1 MLSPKVQALFD
12 EPGCDKNAAKDEKTR
27 KKGCAKPLTP
37 GAAAGGC
44 AFDGAKIVLQPIT
57 DCAHL
62 VHAPLAC
69 EGNSWDNRG
78 AASSG
83 PTLWRTS
90 FTTDLTELDV
100 VMGQGERKLWKAI
113 REIAEAHRPPAI
125 FVYETCVTALIGD
138 DLDAVCSHASAKFGL
153 PVIPVHA
160 AGFVGSKN
168 LGNKLAGEALLDHVI
183 GTVEPDDVGPY
194 DVNILGEFNLA
205 GEFWLVKPLLDELG
219 IRVRACVPGDARY
232 ADVAAAH
239 TARATMMVCST
250 ALINLARKMEER
262 WGIPYFEG
270 SFYGVADTSEALRQL
285 SRMLVARGAPADLLD
300 RTEALIAREEAI
312 VWEKLEAFRPRLQGR
327 RVLLNTGGVKSWSV
341 VAALMEIGIEIV
353 GTSVKKS
360 TIEDK
365 ERIKQILKDENHTF
379 DGMAP
384 RDLYALLERAD
395 ADIML
400 SGGRTQF
407 IALKAR
413 MPWLDINQ
421 ERQYPY
427 AGYDGM
433 VEMVRQIDLA
443 IHNPIWEQVRAVS
456 PFDADG
462 RVIGESVIGSGR
474 GVVAIGGAQPPLPV
488 PPPPG
493 GRGPVGMGSSYDDAW
508 GSSDAATPIDADGAI
523 ALTPASSPPSRGRD
537 REGGLGL
544 SISVAS
550 TPTHKKFAAA
560 GSGDADDC

>member
-1 MLSPKVQALFD
+1 MLSPKVQELFN
-12 EPGCDKNAAKDEKTR
+12 EPACDKNASKDEKAR
-27 KKGCAKPLTP
+27 KKGCSKPLTP

-57 DCAHL
+57 DVAHL

-83 PTLWRTS
+83 PMLWRTS
-90 FTTDLTELDV
+90 FTTDLSELDV
-100 VMGQGERKLWKAI
+100 VMGQGERKLYRAI
-113 REIAEAHRPPAI
+113 REIVEAHAPPAV

-138 DLDAVCSHASAKFGL
+138 DIDAVCRHASEKFAT
-153 PVIPVHA
+153 PVIPIHA

-183 GTVEPDDVGPY
+183 GTHEPTDVGPY
-194 DVNILGEFNLA
+194 DINILGEFNLA
-205 GEFWLVKPLLDELG
+205 GEFWMVKPLLDELG
-219 IRVRACVPGDARY
+219 IRIRACIPGDARY
-232 ADVAAAH
+232 LDVAGAH

-270 SFYGVADTSEALRQL
+270 SFYGVADTSEALRQISKL
-285 SRMLVARGAPADLLD
+285 LVQRGAGPELLD

-312 VWEKLEAFRPRLQGR
+312 VRDELETFRHRLSGK

-341 VAALMEIGIEIV
+341 ASALMEIGMEIV

-360 TIEDK
+360 TDEDK
-365 ERIKQILKDENHTF
+365 ERIKAILEDDHRMFE
-379 DGMAP
+379 GMAP
-384 RDLYALLERAD
+384 RDLYALLDRHD

-421 ERQYPY
+421 ERHHPY
-427 AGYDGM
+427 AGYAGM
-433 VEMVRQIDLA
+433 VEMVRRIDVA
-443 IHNPIWEQVRAVS
+443 IHNPIWAQVREPS
-456 PFDADG
+456 PFDAEG
-462 RVIGESVIGSGR
+462 RLCGEPVIGR
-474 GVVAIGGAQPPLPV
+474 LV
-488 PPPPG
+488 P
-493 GRGPVGMGSSYDDAW
+493 
-508 GSSDAATPIDADGAI
+508 AARPS
-523 ALTPASSPPSRGRD
+523 PASGWEALR
-537 REGGLGL
+537 
-544 SISVAS
+544 
-550 TPTHKKFAAA
+550 PTDAEFPAHTHAKFASA
-560 GSGDADDC
+560 GPGDADDC

>member
-1 MLSPKVQALFD
+1 MTDKVDDRGPDMLSPKVQELFN
-12 EPGCDKNAAKDEKTR
+12 EPGCDKNAAKDEKAR
-27 KKGCAKPLTP
+27 KKGCSKPLTP

-57 DCAHL
+57 DAAHL
-62 VHAPLAC
+62 IHAPLAC

-83 PTLWRTS
+83 PMLWRTS

-100 VMGQGERKLWKAI
+100 VMGQGERKLYKAI
-113 REIAEAHRPPAI
+113 REIVEEHAPPAI

-138 DLDAVCSHASAKFGL
+138 DIDAVCRHATEKFGTA
-153 PVIPVHA
+153 VIPVHS

-183 GTVEPDDVGPY
+183 GTLEPDDVGPY
-194 DVNILGEFNLA
+194 DINILGEFNLA

-219 IRVRACVPGDARY
+219 IRIRACIPGDARY
-232 ADVAAAH
+232 ADVASAH

-262 WGIPYFEG
+262 WGIPFFEG
-270 SFYGVADTSEALRQL
+270 SFYGIADTSDALRQIATL
-285 SRMLVARGAPADLLD
+285 LVQRGADAELID
-300 RTEALIAREEAI
+300 RTEAVIAREEAI
-312 VWEKLEAFRPRLQGR
+312 AWARLEAFRPRLEGR

-341 VAALMEIGIEIV
+341 ASALMEIGIEIV

-360 TIEDK
+360 TPEDK
-365 ERIKQILKDENHTF
+365 DRVKQLLEDEHKMF
-379 DGMAP
+379 EGMAP
-384 RDLYALLERAD
+384 RDLYALLERHD

-407 IALKAR
+407 VALKAR

-421 ERQYPY
+421 ERHLPY

-433 VEMVRQIDLA
+433 VELVRQIDIA
-443 IHNPIWEQVRAVS
+443 IHNPIWDQVRAS
-456 PFDADG
+456 APFDADG
-462 RVIGESVIGSGR
+462 RITGESVVG
-474 GVVAIGGAQPPLPV
+474 
-488 PPPPG
+488 G
-493 GRGPVGMGSSYDDAW
+493 GRGASVREEATAFV
-508 GSSDAATPIDADGAI
+508 AANDTF
-523 ALTPASSPPSRGRD
+523 PAHT
-537 REGGLGL
+537 L
-544 SISVAS
+544 
-550 TPTHKKFAAA
+550 KKFA
-560 GSGDADDC
+560 GSGAGDADDC

>member
-12 EPGCDKNAAKDEKTR
+12 EPACDKNQAKDEKAR
-27 KKGCAKPLTP
+27 KKGCSKPLTP

-57 DCAHL
+57 DVAHL
-62 VHAPLAC
+62 IHAPLAC

-83 PTLWRTS
+83 PMLWRTS

-113 REIAEAHRPPAI
+113 REIVEGYAPPAV
-125 FVYETCVTALIGD
+125 FVYETCVTALVGD
-138 DLDAVCSHASAKFGL
+138 DIDAVCRHASEKFAT

-183 GTVEPDDVGPY
+183 GTHEPDDVGPT
-194 DVNILGEFNLA
+194 DINILGEFNLS

-219 IRVRACVPGDARY
+219 IRIRACIPGDARY
-232 ADVAAAH
+232 LDVASAH

-262 WGIPYFEG
+262 WGIPFFEG
-270 SFYGVADTSEALRQL
+270 SFYGIADTSDALRQIAGL
-285 SRMLVARGAPADLLD
+285 LVERGAAADLID
-300 RTEALIAREEAI
+300 RTEAVIAREEAI
-312 VWEKLEAFRPRLQGR
+312 AWARLETFRPRLEGK

-341 VAALMEIGIEIV
+341 ASALMEIGIEIV

-360 TIEDK
+360 TPEDK
-365 ERIKQILKDENHTF
+365 ARIKDLLDDEHRMF
-379 DGMAP
+379 EGMAP
-384 RDLYALLERAD
+384 RDLYALLERHD

-421 ERQYPY
+421 ERHHPY

-433 VEMVRQIDLA
+433 VELVRQIDVA
-443 IHNPIWEQVRAVS
+443 VHNPIWRQVREPD
-456 PFDADG
+456 PFDAAG
-462 RVIGESVIGSGR
+462 NLVGPPVIGRTGPCA
-474 GVVAIGGAQPPLPV
+474 AIP
-488 PPPPG
+488 
-493 GRGPVGMGSSYDDAW
+493 
-508 GSSDAATPIDADGAI
+508 AAAETAHAGTGEA
-523 ALTPASSPPSRGRD
+523 AAPSHHAR
-537 REGGLGL
+537 
-544 SISVAS
+544 
-550 TPTHKKFAAA
+550 KFAAS
-560 GSGDADDC
+560 GTGDADDC